1 MYSSPVYTISTL
13 TCNQLTVTANT
24 RVYDYRGL
32 QANIF
37 ADPTLF
43 SNSKTIYNGTFTH
56 TLRCAAIVL
65 RCAALRYRCTIAS
78 AAQRSDNYLDYRSAA
93 QRMCER
99 TIIPV
104 PSAAHP
110 STASVLITVL
120 LYIGPLLC
128 GFNVPIKS

>member
-1 MYSSPVYTISTL
+1 MTSFVVRGNGMLVGQPCPALQMTLSHGVYSSPVYTISTL

-65 RCAALRYRCTIAS
+65 RCAALSLNYRYA
-78 AAQRSDNYLDYRSAA
+78 
-93 QRMCER
+93 R
-99 TIIPV
+99 T
-104 PSAAHP
+104 S
-110 STASVLITVL
+110 
-120 LYIGPLLC
+120 C
-128 GFNVPIKS
+128 R

>member
-1 MYSSPVYTISTL
+1 MTSFVVRGNGMLAGQPCPALQMTLSHGVYSSPVYTISTL

-65 RCAALRYRCTIAS
+65 RCAALSLHYRCTIAS
-78 AAQRSDNYLDYRSAA
+78 AAQRSV
-93 QRMCER
+93 C
-99 TIIPV
+99 V
-104 PSAAHP
+104 
-110 STASVLITVL
+110 
-120 LYIGPLLC
+120 
-128 GFNVPIKS
+128 NVP